1 MDYHTEYLDYKGH
14 IKRIYHISDIHIN
27 LQSKHDEYR
36 YVFNNLYTFLKEEKK
51 KYNIP
56 IETNKDIECC
66 IVITGDILH
75 SKTELM
81 PECIEITRAFLT
93 KCAELMPTIMIAGN
107 HDMNVNNKERLD
119 ALTPIRN
126 GIRAELPLYY
136 LKESGLYYFNNIVWS
151 HAAVQ
156 DYLIIDP
163 TQIQASNKK
172 KICLFHGRV
181 NGVILFNKTKLSG
194 ETIKK
199 TNKTITPETFKGYDY
214 TLMGDIHKHQYLDK
228 EKTMAYSGSLI
239 QQNHGETIKGHG
251 VLVWDIENNKSH
263 FQEIKNDYCF
273 YTHKIK
279 NSKINNDDVETIQ
292 KKLKKTHIRLRL
304 QLDNTPFNKLQE
316 IIALF
321 KNNFNV
327 LEVNYQDC
335 SNGNQSD
342 IKKEITMNITNI
354 DYQNKLIEEYLKRY
368 TSTSD
373 KNIEYVKKLNEIS
386 NKQLE
391 QNDMWLNARWKLVK
405 LEFSNLFSYGED
417 NVINFK
423 EYKGILGIIAPNH
436 MGKSAI
442 IDIILFTLYD
452 KFPRKGNVKD
462 IVNNRKNNFKSK
474 IIFKIGSWRYVVIK
488 QGNKTDKG
496 RVSSKIEFY
505 RINKENI
512 KEILTE
518 ETVVKTKNAI
528 LKYVGL
534 YEDIIQ
540 TNISLQN
547 NNCNFIEAEN
557 TARKKELERILQ
569 VDFIGVLQKK
579 SNIMISDKRAIYKH
593 LQNNCYEESILQL
606 NKNISECVKDLK
618 ENDTIQR
625 NLKKQLSQLDT
636 IINNKVADLIP
647 NIEKDMDIFKN
658 KIGNN
663 PEEKLVEYDNKLK
676 MINLKQV
683 QILLDVIKYK
693 NDNKIDIDD
702 IDDKI
707 NNKKEFEKLHKME
720 FNALE
725 KYKENCEKKHEEY
738 VKKRDTTIN
747 KYNIDI
753 EDLISNIKHL
763 VVYNNQESTSYNKN
777 LYTTTEGKINS
788 KKKQLTVIIK
798 YEKEIKKI
806 INIIEKHNELINNK
820 KEFINKCNEE
830 TLPTDIMTLLEEEP
844 IFELKE
850 ELKEKN
856 TKLEQF
862 IKGKEKGKNE
872 KQNKVYTTSDL
883 EKYKE
888 LHKNTSI
895 YEYLENYQS
904 EQEDKCFKK
913 EEYIETIKELET
925 KIRTEYVKMNK
936 MIKKLNTELFNKND
950 IISDKESSNTILIKL
965 SKKKLSLENE
975 IEEKKKWII
984 DYKNDMSIKNKNKQT
999 EKQIENLKHKRTL
1012 LNEKRDEEYELFVKY
1027 YNISQKVKQCESE
1040 IDVINN
1046 DIEKIKKNK
1055 TDYKNIETKY
1065 KKNELNKADIKE
1077 MREQL
1082 ELIKE
1087 HEKKIEY
1094 KLNVC
1099 KTEFTRNNTKLDEHK
1114 KEIERMKDIEKEL
1127 NIYTVYNEAL
1137 KNLPFVIIKKVVPR
1151 LESKINE
1158 LLSVC
1163 TNFVVKV
1170 QVDNNH
1176 IDIYIDRP
1184 IYNGRLILLNNAS
1197 GFERF
1202 ISSLAIRLALL
1213 DISQLPKPNFIAI
1226 DEGWTSFDYNNLNNV
1241 RTIFDFLVEKFDFVL
1256 SISHLSQIKEHCS
1269 SQIHL
1274 KKNDKGYSIIV

>member
-1 MDYHTEYLDYKGH
+1 MDYHTEYIDYKGH

-36 YVFNNLYTFLKEEKK
+36 YVFNNLYTFLKEEKR

-81 PECIEITRAFLT
+81 PECIEITRDFLT

-126 GIRAELPLYY
+126 GIREELPLYY

-163 TQIQASNKK
+163 TKIQSTNKK

-181 NGVILFNKTKLSG
+181 NGVILFNKTKISG

-199 TNKTITPETFKGYDY
+199 TNKTITPESFKGYDY

-239 QQNHGETIKGHG
+239 QQNHGETINGHG
-251 VLVWDIENNKSH
+251 ILVWDIENNTSH
-263 FQEIKNDYCF
+263 FQEITNDYCF
-273 YTHKIK
+273 YTHKVK
-279 NSKINNDDVETIQ
+279 NSKISNEDVELIQ

-304 QLDNTPFNKLQE
+304 QLDNTPFSKLQE

-368 TSTSD
+368 TSTTD
-373 KNIEYVKKLNEIS
+373 KNIEYIKKLNEIS

-391 QNDMWLNARWKLVK
+391 ENDMWLNSRWKLIK

-417 NVINFK
+417 NIINFK
-423 EYKGILGIIAPNH
+423 DYKGILGIIAPNH

-505 RINKENI
+505 RINRENI

-540 TNISLQN
+540 TNVSLQN

-557 TARKKELERILQ
+557 TARKRELERILQ
-569 VDFIGVLQKK
+569 VDFISVLQKK
-579 SNIMISDKRAIYKH
+579 SNIIISDKKAIYKH

-606 NKNISECVKDLK
+606 NKNISQCVTDLK
-618 ENDTIQR
+618 ENDIRQR
-625 NLKKQLSQLDT
+625 NLKQQLSQLET
-636 IINNKVADLIP
+636 IITNKVTDLIP
-647 NIEKDMDIFKN
+647 NIETEMDKYKN
-658 KIGNN
+658 KLGNN
-663 PEEKLVEYDNKLK
+663 PNET
-676 MINLKQV
+676 LKQLEDKFKIV
-683 QILLDVIKYK
+683 NENKVFILLDVMRNEE
-693 NDNKIDIDD
+693 NDDM
-702 IDDKI
+702 
-707 NNKKEFEKLHKME
+707 NNERNEFKRLHKMKNNE
-720 FNALE
+720 LE
-725 KYKENCEKKHEEY
+725 TYKRECEDKHRKVLKKKEE
-738 VKKRDTTIN
+738 TIN

-753 EDLISNIKHL
+753 ENLISNIKHPS
-763 VVYNNQESTSYNKN
+763 VYDNTKTNSYNQNIYKKN
-777 LYTTTEGKINS
+777 KEELEKS
-788 KKKQLTVIIK
+788 KKTIKILLNYGKQL
-798 YEKEIKKI
+798 KI
-806 INIIEKHNELINNK
+806 MISTIEEYKELINNK
-820 KEFINKCNEE
+820 KDFITKCNEE
-830 TLPTDIMTLLEEEP
+830 TLPIDIITLLEEEP
-844 IFELKE
+844 IYELKE
-850 ELKEKN
+850 ELKTEN
-856 TKLEQF
+856 SKLNNF
-862 IKGKEKGKNE
+862 IKGENKN
-872 KQNKVYTTSDL
+872 KKYTIKDL
-883 EKYKE
+883 EKYRE
-888 LHKNTSI
+888 LYKNTSI
-895 YEYLENYQS
+895 YEYLEEYQS
-904 EQEDKCFKK
+904 QQEDKCFKK
-913 EEYIETIKELET
+913 EEYVETIKTLDIKMKEENN
-925 KIRTEYVKMNK
+925 KINKIIQILQNENNIKMLSCNK
-936 MIKKLNTELFNKND
+936 TINHNE
-950 IISDKESSNTILIKL
+950 ILIKL
-965 SKKKLSLENE
+965 
-975 IEEKKKWII
+975 
-984 DYKNDMSIKNKNKQT
+984 NKNKLNLENKIGDVEKWIT
-999 EKQIENLKHKRTL
+999 DYKDDILIKTKNKEIEKQIEVYKEKRTL
-1012 LNEKRDEEYELFVKY
+1012 INEKCDEEYDTFIKY
-1027 YNISQKVKQCESE
+1027 YNSSQKVKQYDSE
-1040 IDVINN
+1040 ITIINN
-1046 DIEKIKKNK
+1046 EIEAINKNINDYRDIEN
-1055 TDYKNIETKY
+1055 KY
-1065 KKNELNKADIKE
+1065 KKNELNKKEINEMRKQLEFIKE
-1077 MREQL
+1077 ED
-1082 ELIKE
+1082 
-1087 HEKKIEY
+1087 KKIEF
-1094 KLNVC
+1094 KLNVG

-1137 KNLPFVIIKKVVPR
+1137 KNLPFIIIKKVVPR

-1226 DEGWTSFDYNNLNNV
+1226 DEGWTSFDYHNINNV

-1269 SQIHL
+1269 NQIHL